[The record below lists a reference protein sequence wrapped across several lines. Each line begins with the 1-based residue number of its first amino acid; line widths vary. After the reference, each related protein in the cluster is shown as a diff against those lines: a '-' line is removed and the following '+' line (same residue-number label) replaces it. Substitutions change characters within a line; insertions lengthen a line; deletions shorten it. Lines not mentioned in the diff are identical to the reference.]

1 MAPKYFYPGNRANI
15 KKLFNSHFT
24 NSICN
29 CSQINGLNQNKN
41 FVSQTNSTNIS
52 NFQKQSQVIQASF
65 GGKIQF
71 GNSYLCQN
79 KTNIN
84 YLGRLEGQNGG
95 SGSAIK
101 NNF

>member
-1 MAPKYFYPGNRANI
+1 MPSKQFYPGNRANI
-15 KKLFNSHFT
+15 KSLLSYNFT

-52 NFQKQSQVIQASF
+52 NAQKKSQILQASF

-71 GNSYLCQN
+71 GNYYLCEN

-84 YLGRLEGQNGG
+84 YLGRTVGQLGG
-95 SGSAIK
+95 SGSTLK
-101 NNF
+101 NKF